1 MYNLRLC
8 FDILSYILFPLQ
20 TFKVFER
27 LADQDR
33 QRLLT
38 ELQRREESRHVPP
51 AVQELEITAEPPEVT
66 EEQSTEVTQED
77 SLSKVAGDVS
87 AKVTVGPQAESS
99 NSSSNAPGQ
108 SPPGEEAAAVST
120 DSEE

>member
-8 FDILSYILFPLQ
+8 FDIYILFPLQ
-20 TFKVFER
+20 TFKVFEK

-38 ELQRREESRHVPP
+38 ELQRREESQQVPP

-66 EEQSTEVTQED
+66 VEQSTEVTQEE
-77 SLSKVAGDVS
+77 SLSKAAVDVS
-87 AKVTVGPQAESS
+87 AKVTVGPPAESS
-99 NSSSNAPGQ
+99 HSSSHAPGQ
-108 SPPGEEAAAVST
+108 SSSGEEAAAVST
-120 DSEE
+120 DSAE